1 MEFALLPP
9 RQGPHRDVSEH
20 LTSSTMLCLFF
31 LSSFLSLFR
40 VSLAFTNV
48 NPNHHMNKPPLHWVT
63 KRDTGRP
70 LRVSN
75 NCDETIYPAIQT
87 QAGTG
92 PPTAGFG
99 LKPGEVSDQMVS
111 ENWQGRVWGRTNCSF
126 NGQGTAPA
134 NDAPGYACSTGD
146 CGGTVLCAGSG
157 LPPAT
162 LAEFTLLTAT
172 KQTFYDVSLVD
183 GYNLPMAIISLLS
196 SSDDTKFSDVPPNL
210 TNPICIG
217 TSTLLESVV
226 SVSDYTFG
234 TNTTY
239 PLPLEKDLDVATLQ
253 RWCPWDLQ
261 LAPPT
266 KPGDGVY
273 PYPDD
278 HIPRP
283 IFNPC
288 YSACAKSSK
297 PQDCCTGKFNS
308 PTACNPS
315 AYSTSAKKICPDAYS
330 YAYDDQSS
338 TFIIP
343 AGGGFEVAFCPRG
356 TSTRILAELRWEINE
371 LARTGVI
378 SQRILDGAKNWGN
391 GGGDQNG
398 GSDQSPQTGPKG
410 GGQVVNGQVQKRSW
424 PRWSW

>member
-1 MEFALLPP
+1 MISPFLLT
-9 RQGPHRDVSEH
+9 VS
-20 LTSSTMLCLFF
+20 LF
-31 LSSFLSLFR
+31 LSPCC
-40 VSLAFTNV
+40 LAFANV
-48 NPNHHMNKPPLHWVT
+48 NPNHHMRKPPLHWVQ
-63 KRDTGRP
+63 KRDSGHP

-75 NCDETIYPAIQT
+75 HCSEDIYPAIQT

-92 PPTAGFG
+92 PPIAGFR
-99 LKPGEVSDQMVS
+99 LKPGEVSDQLVS

-126 NGQGTAPA
+126 NAAGTAPS
-134 NDAPGYACSTGD
+134 NNAPGYACSTGD

-172 KQTFYDVSLVD
+172 RQTFYDVSLVD

-196 SSDDTKFSDVPPNL
+196 TSGNANFSDVPPNL
-210 TNPICIG
+210 TNPVCIG
-217 TSTLLESVV
+217 TSALLSPIV
-226 SVSDYTFG
+226 SIPSYTFG
-234 TNTTY
+234 ANDTY
-239 PLPLEKDLDVATLQ
+239 PLPTEKGLDVATLQ

-278 HIPRP
+278 NIARP

-315 AYSTSAKKICPDAYS
+315 LYSTSAKKICPDAYS
-330 YAYDDQSS
+330 FAYDDQSS

-356 TSTRILAELRWEINE
+356 TSTRILSELRWEVHE
-371 LARTGVI
+371 LASTGVV
-378 SQRILDGAKNWGN
+378 SEKILNGARNWA
-391 GGGDQNG
+391 GGEAGGQDVGDEFQA
-398 GSDQSPQTGPKG
+398 GPKG
-410 GGQVVNGQVQKRSW
+410 GGKVVNGRVEKRWWS
-424 PRWSW
+424 RWSW